1 MEEVVDSDQLQR
13 ETRLSELQK
22 IHAEKEVEVRNKREQ
37 LKRELENVGAAEDET
52 MKARVQLAV
61 SIYTEFQREFQRMKS
76 EHRMLVGKLAEAKKT
91 YGELQDVEIPEA
103 DVVLLLNNNPV
114 YRDLKSRIAMLA
126 GIDRIHNIAAA
137 PGTKEPAGFGRTK
150 AELEAAKAQLQELED
165 HSRDLVRGAKRIA
178 LKAEISHLES
188 QVDIAAGQIAAFE
201 KEVEKKANEA
211 DAVGQE
217 FDHRT
222 NGEGRRGKHRT
233 GPANVAEEQE
243 RLRVEL
249 RSRPRVTVL
258 GGHPKKAADVPE
270 SETRGGIRL
279 MFIFGGSLL
288 AMFVP
293 AVGIVVWDLRK
304 ERVNCANDV
313 SKRLRIPVIGAVPM
327 IPATI
332 MRRLGDST
340 RKSQVWNCGLRNRST
355 A

>member
-1 MEEVVDSDQLQR
+1 M
-13 ETRLSELQK
+13 
-22 IHAEKEVEVRNKREQ
+22 
-37 LKRELENVGAAEDET
+37 
-52 MKARVQLAV
+52 
-61 SIYTEFQREFQRMKS
+61 
-76 EHRMLVGKLAEAKKT
+76 
-91 YGELQDVEIPEA
+91 QDAEIPEA

-114 YRDLKSRIAMLA
+114 YRDLQSRIAMLA

-188 QVDIAAGQIAAFE
+188 QVDISTGQIAAFE

-211 DAVGQE
+211 DSVGKSSVAAQMAKADVE
-217 FDHRT
+217 NIERVL
-222 NGEGRRGKHRT
+222 RS
-233 GPANVAEEQE
+233 VAEEQE
-243 RLRVEL
+243 RLRVEI

-258 GGHPKKAADVPE
+258 GGDPKKAADVPE

-304 ERVNCANDV
+304 ERVNSCERRVETAEDPGD
-313 SKRLRIPVIGAVPM
+313 RGGA
-327 IPATI
+327 A
-332 MRRLGDST
+332 
-340 RKSQVWNCGLRNRST
+340 
-355 A
+355 